1 MGLHDRPYWRDDF
14 DRGGGKGFGKIFVG
28 MPKPTSVVKWLLLA
42 NIAVFVL
49 QIFFDRPVATA
60 SGIRAGHMTQWLGV
74 TGAEWWQL
82 WRYVTFQFQHGG
94 LIHLLFNML
103 GLYFLGRILEES
115 WGTKRFLTFYLSCGA
130 FAGLCHVVMTFA
142 FSPADTHTPLIGAS
156 GGVYAVVLACAIL
169 FPQIRLILFLFPVPI
184 RFAAAL
190 FIGIAV
196 YNLLSGIASGG
207 FVGGISDAA
216 HLGGA
221 VAGAFWVW
229 GLPRLRRGLVSTRIT
244 RGKGAWQRK
253 LQKEADQQAE
263 IDRILHKIHQRGIG
277 SLTPGEKHILKNA
290 TQQQQ
295 QEEHDL
301 DRL

>member
-14 DRGGGKGFGKIFVG
+14 DQGGKGFRTIFAG
-28 MPKPTSVVKWLLLA
+28 MPKPTSIVKWLLIA

-49 QIFFDRPVATA
+49 QIFLDRTIATEN
-60 SGIRAGHMTQWLGV
+60 GLRAGHMTQWLAV
-74 TGAEWWQL
+74 TAAEWWQL
-82 WRYVTFQFQHGG
+82 WRYVTFQFLHGG

-103 GLYFLGRILEES
+103 GLYFLGRILEGS
-115 WGTKRFLTFYLSCGA
+115 WGPKRFLTFYLGCGA

-142 FSPADTHTPLIGAS
+142 ISPADTHTHLIGAS
-156 GGVYAVVLACAIL
+156 GGVFAVVLACAIL

-196 YNLLSGIASGG
+196 YSLLSGIASGG
-207 FVGGISDAA
+207 FVDNISHAA

-221 VAGAFWVW
+221 VAGVFWVW
-229 GLPRLRRGLVSTRIT
+229 VLPRLRRGLVSTRIR

-253 LQKEADQQAE
+253 LEKQADQQAE
-263 IDRILHKIHQRGIG
+263 IDRILHKIHEQGIG
-277 SLTPGEKHILKNA
+277 SLTPGEKRILKNA
-290 TQQQQ
+290 SQQQQ
-295 QEEHDL
+295 QEESDL
-301 DRL
+301 YRL